1 MTVIAQLSNA
11 PDVIVAAGT
20 TAGDATPI
28 TSTDTMV
35 DASAGAQAGVR
46 LPRSADAWENT
57 PDTLVEPQSIRLIS
71 LGPAAVHVY
80 PATGDQALS
89 DAGTFG
95 CPPRPCGSAVR
106 INVAQ
111 SSPPSIGLYRGCD
124 HARWGTGL
132 SAKSA

>member
-80 PATGDQALS
+80 PPTGDQALPMDILGAFQCWEYWPGGS
-89 DAGTFG
+89 GTW
-95 CPPRPCGSAVR
+95 SAIKV
-106 INVAQ
+106 
-111 SSPPSIGLYRGCD
+111 
-124 HARWGTGL
+124 W
-132 SAKSA
+132 